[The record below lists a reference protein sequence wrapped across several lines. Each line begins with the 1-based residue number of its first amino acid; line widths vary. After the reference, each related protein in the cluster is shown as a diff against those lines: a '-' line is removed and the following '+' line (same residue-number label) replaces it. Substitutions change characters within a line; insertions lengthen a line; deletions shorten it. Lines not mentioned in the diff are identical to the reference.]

1 MDDILDIPDD
11 WKIAG
16 HDEVAGLPTKDQ
28 GLIIT
33 GLGGDGKQLCYFI
46 VIPASKHSVLKS
58 SFRAKVKNTLS
69 SLFSQVE
76 VKLEKI
82 TINPDHIRLI
92 MLISM
97 DNSVEEIVMPFIQK
111 MNEDS
116 AQLSEHYFVVN
127 TNVPEDNEIQNYVD
141 KIRNS

>member
-1 MDDILDIPDD
+1 MDDLLDLPDD

-16 HDEVAGLPTKDQ
+16 RDEVASMPTENK

-33 GLGGDGKQLCYFI
+33 VLGGDGKQFRYFI
-46 VIPASKHSVLKS
+46 VIPACKHSVLKLN
-58 SFRAKVKNTLS
+58 FRAKVKRTLS
-69 SLFSQVE
+69 SLFSQAE
-76 VKLEKI
+76 VVLEKVAV
-82 TINPDHIRLI
+82 NPDHIKL
-92 MLISM
+92 MLLISM

-111 MNEDS
+111 MNAYS

-141 KIRNS
+141 QIRNS